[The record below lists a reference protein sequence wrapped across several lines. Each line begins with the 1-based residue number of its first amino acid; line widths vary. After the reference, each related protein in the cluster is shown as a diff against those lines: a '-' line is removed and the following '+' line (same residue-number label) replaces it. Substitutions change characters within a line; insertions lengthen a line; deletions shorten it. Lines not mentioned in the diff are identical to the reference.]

1 MEIKNKFIILI
12 ILMFSFSC
20 FADVYVI
27 SNQSITIDPSDIPD
41 IFLGDKQFNG
51 NTRIIPVDNLSA
63 QVQFL
68 DKALKLEPAKY
79 SSKWVK
85 KTFRD
90 GMNPPIMKSTDL
102 EVIDYVKRTVGSVGY
117 VTFTGPGVNIIK
129 KY

>member
-1 MEIKNKFIILI
+1 MGIKNKFIILI

-63 QVQFL
+63 QAQFL
-68 DKALKLEPAKY
+68 DKALKLEPGKY